1 MIDENE
7 QRARQRFMVLN
18 LVRITG
24 LALVFVGIAI
34 AQGAINLPAPLGW
47 ILALVGVADFFFAPR
62 ILARGWKSDER

>member
-7 QRARQRFMVLN
+7 QRARQRFMLLN

-24 LALVFVGIAI
+24 LAMVFVGIAI
-34 AQGAINLPAPLGW
+34 AQGMVDLPPPVGW

-62 ILARGWKSDER
+62 FLARGWKSDNR